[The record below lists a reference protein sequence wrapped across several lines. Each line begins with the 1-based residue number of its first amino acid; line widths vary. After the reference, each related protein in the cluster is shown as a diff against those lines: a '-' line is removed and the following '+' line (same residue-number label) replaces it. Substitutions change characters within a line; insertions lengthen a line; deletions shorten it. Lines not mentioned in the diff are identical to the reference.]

1 MHKPINHLS
10 LTINHCALRAHKL
23 SFMKQK
29 PYAKAQN
36 QYTDYF
42 VREPME
48 LMEFLASK
56 MPQASRTKL
65 KSLLTKRVVFVD
77 NVITTQYNLPLQPG
91 MKVQISR
98 DKHTHE
104 FRSNLLRIVYED
116 AYLIVVEKREGL
128 LSVGTE
134 RERERTA
141 STILNEYLRRQ
152 DRRSRVYVVHRL
164 DRDTSGLMMFAKDE
178 KTQHTLRDNWH
189 ELVFDRRYVAVV
201 TGEMERDRGT
211 VHSWLTDRTLY
222 VHSSPVDDGGK
233 ESVTH
238 YRTIKRTKGLSLVE
252 LHLETGRKNQIRVHM
267 QDLGHPVVGDGRY
280 GLEDFNPIGRLA
292 LHAFKLCFHHP
303 VTGEEMRFETPYP
316 AEFKK
321 LFAQKG

>member
-77 NVITTQYNLPLQPG
+77 NVITTQYDLPLQPG

>member
-1 MHKPINHLS
+1 
-10 LTINHCALRAHKL
+10 
-23 SFMKQK
+23 MKQK

-280 GLEDFNPIGRLA
+280 GLENFNPIGRLA

>member
-1 MHKPINHLS
+1 MHKPINHL
-10 LTINHCALRAHKL
+10 HKL

-77 NVITTQYNLPLQPG
+77 NVITTQYNFPLQPG

>member
-1 MHKPINHLS
+1 
-10 LTINHCALRAHKL
+10 
-23 SFMKQK
+23 MKQK

-77 NVITTQYNLPLQPG
+77 NVITTQYNFPLQPG

-233 ESVTH
+233 ESVPPS
-238 YRTIKRTKGLSLVE
+238 RTIKRTKGLSLVE

>member
-1 MHKPINHLS
+1 
-10 LTINHCALRAHKL
+10 
-23 SFMKQK
+23 MKQK
-29 PYAKAQN
+29 TTYAKAKN
-36 QYTDYF
+36 QYTDYL

-65 KSLLTKRVVFVD
+65 KTLLAKRVVFVD
-77 NVITTQYNLPLQPG
+77 NAITTQYNFPLRPG
-91 MKVQISR
+91 MKVQVSR
-98 DKHTHE
+98 SKQNRE
-104 FRSNLLRIVYED
+104 FHSNLLRIVYED
-116 AYLIVVEKREGL
+116 TYLIVIDKHQGL
-128 LSVGTE
+128 LSVSTE

-141 STILNEYLRRQ
+141 CTILNEYLRRS

-189 ELVFDRRYVAVV
+189 KLVFDRRYVAVV

-211 VHSWLTDRTLY
+211 VRSWLTDRTLY

-238 YRTIKRTKGLSLVE
+238 YRTIRRANGFSLVE

-267 QDLGHPVVGDGRY
+267 QDLGHPIAGDGRY
-280 GLEDFNPIGRLA
+280 GLEDVNPIGRLA
-292 LHAFKLCFHHP
+292 LHAFKLCFRHP
-303 VTGEEMRFETPYP
+303 VTGEQMRFETPYP
-316 AEFKK
+316 AEFKAILK
-321 LFAQKG
+321 

>member
-1 MHKPINHLS
+1 
-10 LTINHCALRAHKL
+10 
-23 SFMKQK
+23 MKQK

-77 NVITTQYNLPLQPG
+77 NVITTQYNFPLQPG

-201 TGEMERDRGT
+201 TGEMERDQGT

-316 AEFKK
+316 AEFEK